1 MLPRLDATVG
11 PLTAADSVHGTPAI
25 GDARQAA
32 FQRNLQALVGQ
43 SLQATVLSKYPDG
56 SFLVRVADN
65 AARMLL
71 PPGVQV
77 GSEVPLTVIAAQPR
91 PTFQLGNTPGS
102 AATLVYSDTPPADAD
117 AQLYHPMPSAP
128 DTAASGARPAG
139 TAGAPAGAAPG
150 TAAGTQTA
158 SQAGTAQQTLPAG
171 AQGANQGNG
180 ATAGATLASAAQ
192 SAAQSAALSAG
203 GAQAAAQP
211 GAAPAELARPATAGA
226 ALLAR
231 APLIPASELPSL
243 DASTPPPTL
252 SAAARVL
259 TTVLTAAPATPAGAP
274 VVLTGKT
281 PLVAAGAPPEP
292 GQLAQHLQSTI
303 AQSGLF
309 YESHVA
315 EWVKGER
322 SLPDLMREPQMQR
335 QQQALADGGARAQA
349 SGPDLSAALMI
360 NQQLHAHEQGR
371 VQWQGEAWPGQ
382 PMQWEVRREQRD
394 SDRQRRGDGRDG
406 ADGQPQQVWRSGVR
420 FRFPLLGQVAAT
432 VTLVGDQVQIQV
444 QTGSDQSA
452 VTLRAYAGLLEQAM
466 AAAGAPLSSLT
477 IAADTAQA
485 GDRHEP

>member
-11 PLTAADSVHGTPAI
+11 PLTAADAVHGTPAI

-117 AQLYHPMPSAP
+117 AQLYHPTPSAP
-128 DTAASGARPAG
+128 DTAASAARPA
-139 TAGAPAGAAPG
+139 AGAP
-150 TAAGTQTA
+150 TA
-158 SQAGTAQQTLPAG
+158 SPASTAQQALPAG

-180 ATAGATLASAAQ
+180 ATASATPAS
-192 SAAQSAALSAG
+192 
-203 GAQAAAQP
+203 
-211 GAAPAELARPATAGA
+211 AELARPATAGA

-281 PLVAAGAPPEP
+281 PLVAAGAPPVPE
-292 GQLAQHLQSTI
+292 QLAQQLQTTI

-349 SGPDLSAALMI
+349 GGPDLSAALMI

-394 SDRQRRGDGRDG
+394 SDSQRRGDGRDG
-406 ADGQPQQVWRSGVR
+406 ADGQPEQVWRSGVR
-420 FRFPLLGQVAAT
+420 FRFPLLGQVAAS

-477 IAADTAQA
+477 ISADTAQA
-485 GDRHEP
+485 GEHHEP

>member
-1 MLPRLDATVG
+1 MLPRLDVNVG
-11 PLTAADSVHGTPAI
+11 PLTAADSVHGTPPI
-25 GDARQAA
+25 GDGRQAA

-71 PPGVQV
+71 PQGVQV

-91 PTFQLGNTPGS
+91 PTFQLGNAPGN
-102 AATLVYSDTPPADAD
+102 AATLVYSDAPPGGADAE

-128 DTAASGARPAG
+128 DTAAASAARLPAAAASTPGAPG
-139 TAGAPAGAAPG
+139 TPAGAPTSA
-150 TAAGTQTA
+150 
-158 SQAGTAQQTLPAG
+158 QAGIAQQALPAG
-171 AQGANQGNG
+171 AQAAN
-180 ATAGATLASAAQ
+180 AGAGAAASAAQ
-192 SAAQSAALSAG
+192 SAAQSASL
-203 GAQAAAQP
+203 AQGAAQP
-211 GAAPAELARPATAGA
+211 GAAAELARPATAGA
-226 ALLAR
+226 ALLAK

-252 SAAARVL
+252 STAARVL
-259 TTVLTAAPATPAGAP
+259 STVLTAAPATPAGAP
-274 VVLTGKT
+274 VVLTGKA
-281 PLVAAGAPPEP
+281 PLVAAGAPPVPEQVAQ
-292 GQLAQHLQSTI
+292 QLQTNL

-309 YESHVA
+309 YESHLA

-322 SLPDLMREPQMQR
+322 SLADLMREPQMQR

-349 SGPDLSAALMI
+349 SGPDLSAALLI

-382 PMQWEVRREQRD
+382 PMQWEVRREPRE
-394 SDRQRRGDGRDG
+394 DRHHGDGRDG
-406 ADGQPQQVWRSGVR
+406 SDGGQPEQVWRSGVR
-420 FRFPLLGQVAAT
+420 FRFPLLGKVAAT
-432 VTLVGDQVQIQV
+432 VTLAGDQVQIQV

-452 VTLRAYAGLLEQAM
+452 VTLRAYAGMLEQAM

-477 IAADTAQA
+477 IAAEP
-485 GDRHEP
+485 GDSHEP

>member
-1 MLPRLDATVG
+1 MLPRLDVNVG
-11 PLTAADSVHGTPAI
+11 PLTAADAVHGTPAI
-25 GDARQAA
+25 GDGRQAA

-43 SLQATVLSKYPDG
+43 SLPATVLSKYPDG

-91 PTFQLGNTPGS
+91 PTFQLGNAPGA

-117 AQLYHPMPSAP
+117 AQLYHPNPPMP
-128 DTAASGARPAG
+128 DAA
-139 TAGAPAGAAPG
+139 AGAPRAPG
-150 TAAGTQTA
+150 TPGAAAGAPT
-158 SQAGTAQQTLPAG
+158 
-171 AQGANQGNG
+171 
-180 ATAGATLASAAQ
+180 
-192 SAAQSAALSAG
+192 
-203 GAQAAAQP
+203 GAQAATGQATLPAAATLSAAMAQ
-211 GAAPAELARPATAGA
+211 AAGQPDAQAAAAADHARPATAGA

-231 APLIPASELPSL
+231 APLIPASELPAL

-252 SAAARVL
+252 STAARVL
-259 TTVLTAAPATPAGAP
+259 STVLTAAPATPAGAP
-274 VVLTGKT
+274 VVLTGTT
-281 PLVAAGAPPEP
+281 PLVAAGAPPVPE
-292 GQLAQHLQSTI
+292 QLAQRLQATI

-322 SLPDLMREPQMQR
+322 SLSELMREPQMQR
-335 QQQALADGGARAQA
+335 QQQALAEGGARAQA
-349 SGPDLSAALMI
+349 GGPDLSAALMI

-371 VQWQGEAWPGQ
+371 LQWQGEAWPGQ
-382 PMQWEVRREQRD
+382 PMQWEVRRESADERA
-394 SDRQRRGDGRDG
+394 RGDGRDG
-406 ADGQPQQVWRSGVR
+406 GADGQPGQVWRSGVR
-420 FRFPLLGQVAAT
+420 FRFPLLGKVAAT
-432 VTLVGDQVQIQV
+432 VTLAGDQVQIQL

-477 IAADTAQA
+477 IASAPET
-485 GDRHEP
+485 GDGT

>member
-1 MLPRLDATVG
+1 MLPRLDVNVG
-11 PLTAADSVHGTPAI
+11 PLTAADTVHGTPPI
-25 GDARQAA
+25 GDGRQAA

-71 PPGVQV
+71 PQGVQV

-91 PTFQLGNTPGS
+91 PTFQLGNAPGA
-102 AATLVYSDTPPADAD
+102 AATLVYSDAPPGAEAE
-117 AQLYHPMPSAP
+117 AQLYHPNPPAADAASAARLPGSPGSTPGSTASAP
-128 DTAASGARPAG
+128 
-139 TAGAPAGAAPG
+139 GAAPSTAQAATAQPSLPTGAQPANTGAG
-150 TAAGTQTA
+150 TAAGA
-158 SQAGTAQQTLPAG
+158 A
-171 AQGANQGNG
+171 ANQ
-180 ATAGATLASAAQ
+180 AAAQ
-192 SAAQSAALSAG
+192 SALLAQG
-203 GAQAAAQP
+203 GTQP
-211 GAAPAELARPATAGA
+211 GAGAAELARPATAGA
-226 ALLAR
+226 ALLAK

-252 SAAARVL
+252 STAARVL
-259 TTVLTAAPATPAGAP
+259 STVLTAAPATPAGAP

-281 PLVAAGAPPEP
+281 PLVAAGAPPVPE
-292 GQLAQHLQSTI
+292 QVAQHLQTALS
-303 AQSGLF
+303 QSGLF

-322 SLPDLMREPQMQR
+322 SLADLMREPQMQR
-335 QQQALADGGARAQA
+335 QQQAMADGGARAQA

-382 PMQWEVRREQRD
+382 PMQWEVRREPRD
-394 SDRQRRGDGRDG
+394 EPRHGDGRDSG
-406 ADGQPQQVWRSGVR
+406 EQAQPEQVWRSGVR
-420 FRFPLLGQVAAT
+420 FRFPLLGKVAAT
-432 VTLVGDQVQIQV
+432 VTLAGDQVQIQV
-444 QTGSDQSA
+444 QTGSDASA

-477 IAADTAQA
+477 IAAEP
-485 GDRHEP
+485 GDAHEP